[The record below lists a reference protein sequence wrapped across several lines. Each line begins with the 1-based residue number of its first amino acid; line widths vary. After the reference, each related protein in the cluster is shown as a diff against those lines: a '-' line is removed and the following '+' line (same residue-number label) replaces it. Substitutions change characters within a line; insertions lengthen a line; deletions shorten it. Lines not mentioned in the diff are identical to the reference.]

1 MAGPKQHT
9 LDSFKQLARHCAV
22 AFRVSDALCAGRAL
36 GVLDVREWCLA
47 AQLPQAQSAAITAFL
62 QDGAGLGLFEKVS
75 ERTWRTLDAE
85 TLKEM
90 RDLMHGAYLYI
101 SELHEDAD
109 RVEVVLSVP
118 PNPSKVTKELESQLR
133 GRWGLLDTREMLPVI
148 AESAQNRLVILS
160 PFVDEEGVSVLL
172 QLFRRTKEGVRRQLI
187 IRKEKGVS
195 WPTAFLAAKTTFD
208 EMGVESYGYWLE
220 KEGPGNETFHA
231 KVVLADDA
239 IAYVGSSN
247 MTHWSFNYSLELGL
261 KVSGQAA
268 GRLGDVVNAIINV
281 SERL

>member
-1 MAGPKQHT
+1 MAGPRQHT
-9 LDSFKQLARHCAV
+9 LEVFKQLARHSAV
-22 AFRVSDALCAGRAL
+22 AYRVSDALCAGRAI
-36 GVLDVREWCLA
+36 GVMDAREWCHA
-47 AQLPQAQSAAITAFL
+47 ACLPQAQSAAMAAFL
-62 QDGAGLGLFEKVS
+62 QAGIGLGLFEKVS
-75 ERTWRTLDAE
+75 ERTWRTLDVE
-85 TLKEM
+85 TLKDM

-118 PNPSKVTKELESQLR
+118 PNSCKVTEELESQLR

-148 AESAQNRLVILS
+148 AEAAQHRLVILS
-160 PFVDEEGVSVLL
+160 PFVDEEGVAMLL
-172 QLFRRTKEGVRRQLI
+172 RLFRGTKEGVRRQLI

-195 WPTAFLAAKTTFD
+195 WPVHFLAAKMAFD
-208 EMGVESYGYWLE
+208 AMGVESYGYWLE
-220 KEGPGNETFHA
+220 REGPGNETFHA

-239 IAYVGSSN
+239 IAYIGSSN

-268 GRLGDVVNAIINV
+268 GRLGDVVDAIINV

>member
-1 MAGPKQHT
+1 MAGPRQHT
-9 LDSFKQLARHCAV
+9 IEVFKHLARHSAV
-22 AFRVSDALCAGRAL
+22 AYRVSDALCAGRAI
-36 GVLDVREWCLA
+36 GVMDAREWCHA
-47 AQLPQAQSAAITAFL
+47 ACLPQAQSAAMAAFL
-62 QDGAGLGLFEKVS
+62 QAGIGLGLFEKAS
-75 ERTWRTLDAE
+75 ERTWRTLDVE
-85 TLKEM
+85 TLKDM

-118 PNPSKVTKELESQLR
+118 PNPSKVTEELESQLR

-148 AESAQNRLVILS
+148 AEAAQHRLVVLS
-160 PFVDEEGVSVLL
+160 PFVDEEGVAMLL
-172 QLFRRTKEGVRRQLI
+172 RLFRGTREGVRRQLI

-195 WPTAFLAAKTTFD
+195 WPVPFLAAKAAFD
-208 EMGVESYGYWLE
+208 AMSVESYGYWLE
-220 KEGPGNETFHA
+220 KDGPGNETFHA

-268 GRLGDVVNAIINV
+268 GRLGDVVGAIINV

>member
-1 MAGPKQHT
+1 MAGSRQHT
-9 LDSFKQLARHCAV
+9 LDVFKQLARSSTV
-22 AFRVSDALCAGRAL
+22 AYRVSDALCNGRAI
-36 GVLDVREWCLA
+36 GVMDVREWCLA
-47 AQLPQAQSAAITAFL
+47 AQMPQAQSAAMAAFL
-62 QDGAGLGLFEKVS
+62 QAGTGLGLFEKVS
-75 ERTWRTLDAE
+75 ERTWRTRDTE
-85 TLKEM
+85 TLKDL
-90 RDLMHGAYLYI
+90 RDLMLGVHLYL
-101 SELHEDAD
+101 SELHEDTD
-109 RVEVVLSVP
+109 RVEVVLSAP

-133 GRWGLLDTREMLPVI
+133 GRWGLLDTREMLSVI
-148 AESAQNRLVILS
+148 AEAAQYRLAILS

-172 QLFRRTKEGVRRQLI
+172 RLFGGTKVGVRRQLI
-187 IRKEKGVS
+187 LRKEKGVS
-195 WPTAFLAAKTTFD
+195 WPAAFVVAKDAFD
-208 EMGVESYGYWLE
+208 ALGVESYGYWLE